1 MKEIIGMRSKKRLRA
16 VFVIFLLLLGATV
29 GKLFHAQ
36 IIKHEWLKE
45 RAQANWDREIPFGGV
60 RGEIVDRN
68 GKLIVGNQLAPTLYF
83 MPAQN
88 PDPEDAAAKLAPIL
102 QVDQEKLAEKMS
114 KKDYMVKLAPEGKN
128 IAKAQADEIS
138 ALKIPGLYTG
148 VDFMRNYPNGEL
160 LSRLLGFTG
169 YDGQGLAGIE
179 YAYNEFLNGTGDR
192 IRMYTDARGVPLP
205 HVDDDFKDGK
215 EGSSVV
221 LTIDAEIQKI
231 VERELSQAMEKYDAS
246 QALAIVMNPKTGE
259 LLSLASAPTF
269 DPANYQEADPNIYN
283 RNLPVWMTFEPGST
297 FKIMTL
303 AAGLEEKVID
313 LDHETFNDP
322 GYTMVGGAR
331 LRCWKREGHG
341 HQSFLEV
348 VENSCNPGFIE
359 IGRRLGE
366 EKLSSYIRDFGFGES
381 TESGIAGEAN
391 GILFAKD
398 AFGPVEQ
405 ATTSF
410 GQGIA
415 VTPIQQVQAVAAAVN
430 GGMLYK
436 PYIVKEIIGPDGKAT
451 QSYVPEMKRRVI
463 SEETS
468 AEVRRALESV
478 VANGSGRNA
487 FVDEIRVGGKTGTAQ
502 KVQDGKYKEGDYIVS
517 FIGVAPSNDPELVVY
532 VAIDSPKNSVQFGGV
547 IAAPIVGR
555 IIEEISPL
563 AGVKPQKNQMEKEY
577 RWGDPITQQIPD
589 LRGLTKDEVAQ
600 QQYTLKIEWHG
611 NGKKVSKQLPVPGTE
626 VNEGDVIHVYTE

>member
-1 MKEIIGMRSKKRLRA
+1 MQSKKRLRA
-16 VFVIFLLLLGATV
+16 VFIIFILLLGATI

-45 RAQANWDREIPFGGV
+45 RAQANWDREIPFGPV
-60 RGEIVDRN
+60 RGEIVDRH
-68 GKLIVGNQLAPTLYF
+68 GKLIVGNELAPTLYF

-88 PDPEDAAAKLAPIL
+88 PDPEGAAAKIAPIIKA
-102 QVDQEKLAEKMS
+102 DHEKLAKKMN
-114 KKDYMVKLAPEGKN
+114 KKDYMVKLAPEAKN
-128 IAKAQADEIS
+128 ISKAQADEIS

-148 VDFMRNYPNGEL
+148 VDFMRSYPNGEL

-179 YAYNEFLNGTGDR
+179 YAYNEFLNGTGDK
-192 IRMYTDARGVPLP
+192 IRMYTDARGISLP

-221 LTIDAEIQKI
+221 LTIDSEIQKV
-231 VERELSQAMEKYDAS
+231 VERELSQAMEKYDAT

-259 LLSLASAPTF
+259 LLSLASAPSF
-269 DPANYQEADPNIYN
+269 DPANYQDANPDIYN

-303 AAGLEEKVID
+303 AASLEENLID
-313 LDHETFNDP
+313 LENETFNDP

-341 HQSFLEV
+341 HQTFLEV

-359 IGRRLGE
+359 MGRRLGE
-366 EKLSSYIRDFGFGES
+366 EKLSAYIRDFGFGES
-381 TESGIAGEAN
+381 TESGIAGEAK

-405 ATTSF
+405 ATTAF
-410 GQGIA
+410 GQGIS

-430 GGMLYK
+430 GGKLYK

-468 AEVRRALESV
+468 AQVRKALESV

-487 FVDEIRVGGKTGTAQ
+487 YVDGIRVGGKTGTAQ
-502 KVQDGKYKEGDYIVS
+502 KVVDGKYKEGDYIVS
-517 FIGVAPSNDPELVVY
+517 FIGIAPANDPELVVY
-532 VAIDSPKNSVQFGGV
+532 IAIDSPKNSVQFGGV

-555 IIEEISPL
+555 IIDEIAPL
-563 AGVKPQKNQMEKEY
+563 AGISAQEGQVKKEY
-577 RWGDPITQQIPD
+577 RWGDHITFEVPD
-589 LRGLTKDEVAQ
+589 LIGLTKDEVAKQ
-600 QQYTLKIEWHG
+600 QLTIRIEWHG
-611 NGKKVSKQLPVPGTE
+611 DGKKINKQLPLSGTE
-626 VNEGDVIHVYTE
+626 MNEEDVIHVYTD